1 MTTLPDC
8 ELARQLD
15 QDMAREFGEVLA
27 QLPKPVS
34 PDATPLL
41 EWRAKPG
48 KEL

>member
-1 MTTLPDC
+1 MTTPPDC

-15 QDMAREFGEVLA
+15 QDMARESGEVLA

-34 PDATPLL
+34 PDATPPP

-48 KEL
+48 KES